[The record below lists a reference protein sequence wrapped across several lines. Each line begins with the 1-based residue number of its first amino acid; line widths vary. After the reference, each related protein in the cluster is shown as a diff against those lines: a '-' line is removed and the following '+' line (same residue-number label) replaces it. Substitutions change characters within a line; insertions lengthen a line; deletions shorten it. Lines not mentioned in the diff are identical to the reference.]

1 MPTTARAA
9 QAQSISPLLV
19 AVAAWLLPGMGY
31 VLIGQ
36 RSRGLT
42 VGLTVIVLFVAGLLI
57 GGIRVL
63 EVPGYGPHGTSV
75 FAYRIRQF
83 DARTGQEVEPAY
95 QFTEDQLSNTDNRRF
110 EGQAI
115 FTHPLDE
122 IRAKPWS
129 IAQILTGPVGIIAG
143 AGAVAASRRDANDDP
158 IGARSHSRLN
168 EIGVLYTAIAGM
180 LNLLAIIDS
189 HSRAS
194 ENVRIIPQEAQ

>member
-1 MPTTARAA
+1 MPTTARAS
-9 QAQSISPLLV
+9 QAHSMSPALV
-19 AVAAWLLPGMGY
+19 AVAAWLLPGLGY

-36 RSRGLT
+36 RSRGIT

-57 GGIRVL
+57 GGVRVL
-63 EVPGYGPHGTSV
+63 EVPGYGPHGQPV
-75 FAYRIRQF
+75 LAYRIRQV
-83 DARTGQEVEPAY
+83 DPRTGEDLDFAY
-95 QFTEDQLSNTDNRRF
+95 QFTEDKFSDSGNRRL
-110 EGQAI
+110 EGEAI
-115 FTHPLDE
+115 FTHPIEE

-129 IAQILTGPVGIIAG
+129 IAQIITGPVGIIAG
-143 AGAVAASRRDANDDP
+143 VGAVAASRRGEDDLP

-194 ENVRIIPQEAQ
+194 ENARVIPQEAQ